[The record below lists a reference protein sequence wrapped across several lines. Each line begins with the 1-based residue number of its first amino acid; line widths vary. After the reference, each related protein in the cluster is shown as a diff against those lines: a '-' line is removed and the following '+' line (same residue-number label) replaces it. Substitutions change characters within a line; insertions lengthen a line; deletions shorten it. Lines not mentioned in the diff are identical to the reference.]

1 MLRTPETITCCSH
14 SQNLESLR
22 ETETGCF
29 GLRPTAQDN
38 TPNPF
43 DGDDDGARRD
53 AVDESSETT
62 NTTSNTTTSPEPS
75 RGPKSCQTIH
85 WRGRARRGVRRRDP
99 AAPPPSTAA

>member
-14 SQNLESLR
+14 PQNLQSLR